1 MAAMEAA
8 GLSLQPVLVLLAGG
22 VLAVVVCRSL
32 ALPPIIGY
40 LAAGVALGPHALHP
54 DARNALRLS

>member
-1 MAAMEAA
+1 MEAA

-40 LAAGVALGPHALHP
+40 LAAGVALGPHALHS

>member
-1 MAAMEAA
+1 MDAV
-8 GLSLQPVLVLLAGG
+8 GLALQPVLVLLAGG

-40 LAAGVALGPHALHP
+40 LAAGVLLGPHALGLVA
-54 DARNALRLS
+54 DRA